1 MKTILIGVD
10 YSESSKNAALYG
22 VKLAKSSQSMVILQH
37 VYLLPTP
44 VSEVPYLF
52 TPFDDIQHENEKE
65 LQKEAERLSEL
76 VPGVEIQTIVSVG
89 LPAATIID
97 TAEENNAN
105 LIVLGMKQYAS
116 GMEKLIGS
124 TADEASRLS
133 KIPVLAIPPGSSFEP
148 VQTVT
153 YATDFSYKLNPVGL
167 ETLKTI
173 LTDFNAKLQIVN
185 IKKVEEEVSTVAYNQ
200 CVANFNKVFEGIDH
214 NFYTHISNNVEDGL
228 MKFLLENHS
237 QMLVMVAHR
246 HNFFARIFKIQH
258 TKEMLHSTY
267 IPLLILNDK

>member
-22 VKLAKSSQSMVILQH
+22 VNLAKSSNAMVILQH

-65 LQKEAERLSEL
+65 LQKEAQRLAEQ

-97 TAEENNAN
+97 TAEENNAD
-105 LIVLGMKQYAS
+105 LIVLGMKQHVS
-116 GMEKLIGS
+116 GMDKLIGS
-124 TADEASRLS
+124 TADETSRLS
-133 KIPVLAIPPGSSFEP
+133 KIPVLAVPPVSSFEP
-148 VQTVT
+148 IKTVT
-153 YATDFSYKLNPVGL
+153 YATDFSYKLNTAGL
-167 ETLKTI
+167 DTLKTL
-173 LTDFNAKLQIVN
+173 LTDFDAKLQIVN
-185 IKKVEEEVSTVAYNQ
+185 IKKVEEEIPTEAYNQ
-200 CVANFNKVFEGIDH
+200 SVSNFNKVFEGVDH
-214 NFYTHISNNVEDGL
+214 NFYTHISNKVEEGL
-228 MKFLLENHS
+228 MTFLLENHS
-237 QMLVMVAHR
+237 QILVMVAHR
-246 HNFFARIFKIQH
+246 HSFFSRIFKIQH